1 MAAKERLPSCTVCQ
15 MPYVYDTRGPFL
27 LPCLHSVCE
36 NCLKTESDRTLLCGT
51 CQETFPKSSF
61 PIDAVTRKEI
71 LLSTTVH
78 NTHEL
83 LCTNR
88 EDGNQAMSWCQ
99 ECEAFLCEHCQVAHG
114 DMKATRK
121 HKVILVQ
128 DLPKFP
134 QTLKGMPYCHQH
146 SLHPVTFHDSSCNV
160 PLCAMCVL
168 TEHVSCKTEDIETAW
183 NTHRTFLEDKAV
195 TLTAKLDRLM
205 GCRTL
210 QRDIGQSLKL
220 QQDAVEE
227 VIRYTFKKLH
237 LMLDQREQELKIEVN
252 ESTKFLTHR
261 SDQQLLTLEGEV
273 DKVTQNLDFIQKLN
287 LLSYPVEHFAMMDTI
302 DNRTMAV
309 AESELPRVKS
319 QEYSFTFSRDG
330 PQRLQQQISSLGGL
344 FTNRIGAVPPLKM
357 DKTRLNTDLVHIR
370 DDEILIHGKQFQQ
383 ERSHGSFRNYSGTIS
398 CHPLT
403 QSDIQYW
410 EVKVFLEPFQNPGG
424 LLLFETGACV
434 QASID
439 DGETACGNVH
449 SFVMFAALCDV
460 HRGICVQSRKHG
472 RDTTCL
478 QNVLENTEGA
488 ATDLWYGF
496 LFNPM
501 EGSVSIVDVKSGC
514 VLVQLTHMETGLEYW
529 PVFGVFNGH
538 LAKVHMS
545 LVSGVNITFDGHKKR
560 WMQSALG

>member
-1 MAAKERLPSCTVCQ
+1 M
-15 MPYVYDTRGPFL
+15 
-27 LPCLHSVCE
+27 E
-36 NCLKTESDRTLLCGT
+36 NQCGELNHQFDVKVSDYFSMYSTILKTGNAL
-51 CQETFPKSSF
+51 FY
-61 PIDAVTRKEI
+61 TRNI
-71 LLSTTVH
+71 STV
-78 NTHEL
+78 
-83 LCTNR
+83 
-88 EDGNQAMSWCQ
+88 S
-99 ECEAFLCEHCQVAHG
+99 
-114 DMKATRK
+114 
-121 HKVILVQ
+121 
-128 DLPKFP
+128 
-134 QTLKGMPYCHQH
+134 QH
-146 SLHPVTFHDSSCNV
+146 
-160 PLCAMCVL
+160 
-168 TEHVSCKTEDIETAW
+168 I
-183 NTHRTFLEDKAV
+183 
-195 TLTAKLDRLM
+195 
-205 GCRTL
+205 
-210 QRDIGQSLKL
+210 
-220 QQDAVEE
+220 
-227 VIRYTFKKLH
+227 
-237 LMLDQREQELKIEVN
+237 
-252 ESTKFLTHR
+252 LTHY
-261 SDQQLLTLEGEV
+261 
-273 DKVTQNLDFIQKLN
+273 FIFSF
-287 LLSYPVEHFAMMDTI
+287 LS
-302 DNRTMAV
+302 
-309 AESELPRVKS
+309 
-319 QEYSFTFSRDG
+319 
-330 PQRLQQQISSLGGL
+330 
-344 FTNRIGAVPPLKM
+344 VPPLKM

-410 EVKVFLEPFQNPGG
+410 EVKVFLEPLKNPGG

-449 SFVMFAALCDV
+449 SFVMFAALCVV

-501 EGSVSIVDVKSGC
+501 EGSVSIFDVKSGC

-545 LVSGVNITFDGHKKR
+545 VVSGVNITFDGHKKR